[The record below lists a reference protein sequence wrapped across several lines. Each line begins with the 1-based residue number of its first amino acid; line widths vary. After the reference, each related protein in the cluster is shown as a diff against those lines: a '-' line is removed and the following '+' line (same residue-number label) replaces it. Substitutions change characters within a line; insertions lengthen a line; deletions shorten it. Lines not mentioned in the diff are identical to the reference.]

1 MLPRS
6 LRPLALAGLIT
17 GSTAGQ
23 ETPPAT
29 EPASQAEAP
38 VQEEARPG
46 RFQVGPF
53 YLTPYI
59 HIGTLGYD
67 SNALYTATDVE
78 GDFTASGGP
87 GLEIVL
93 PIRRLSRFTLDG
105 ALDYLYY
112 AEHEE

>member
-23 ETPPAT
+23 ETPPQPT
-29 EPASQAEAP
+29 PTAEAP
-38 VQEEARPG
+38 VEEEARPG

-105 ALDYLYY
+105 ALDYIYY
-112 AEHEE
+112 AEHEEE